1 MSNYNLQ
8 NNFLMNN
15 NQKNPSEIMPDIP
28 ISHIQTPF
36 QKNDEERKELKISMN
51 EKINDDKID
60 AQKT

>member
-1 MSNYNLQ
+1 
-8 NNFLMNN
+8 MNN